1 MARDRR
7 LARVIEEDET
17 GNGRREGRKGDKEE
31 FVQMDR
37 LGVVFGCVCERG
49 VNG

>member
-17 GNGRREGRKGDKEE
+17 GNGQRKGGMKEE

-37 LGVVFGCVCERG
+37 LGVVCVGVCERG